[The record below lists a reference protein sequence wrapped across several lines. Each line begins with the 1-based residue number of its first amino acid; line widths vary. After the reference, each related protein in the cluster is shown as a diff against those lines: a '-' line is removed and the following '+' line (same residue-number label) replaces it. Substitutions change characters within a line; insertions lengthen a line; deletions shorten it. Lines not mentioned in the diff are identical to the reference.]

1 MCLYMC
7 IHTNTFYLYICSG
20 NVKLSHFAEFLP
32 LRFYIKTKKK
42 QKLLLRLIFT
52 KFFVQKLN
60 VNFIVK

>member
-42 QKLLLRLIFT
+42 PKTPFKINFYKIFCT
-52 KFFVQKLN
+52 KIKCQFYC
-60 VNFIVK
+60 

>member
-32 LRFYIKTKKK
+32 LRFYIKTKKTK
-42 QKLLLRLIFT
+42 TPFKINFYKIFCT
-52 KFFVQKLN
+52 KIKCQFYC
-60 VNFIVK
+60 